1 MTVLSTMNRRQ
12 MLEQFVSGRI
22 VRIQRAY
29 LEGRSEGNAW
39 LAELRKSGDTPG
51 ASPATWT
58 IEFEGFP
65 DELVGKTDEP
75 SPGERA
81 AHLAFCLYAT
91 HQQSQG
97 RPMHQS
103 GRDHDLGA
111 AVARLQTARSNAAP
125 TDQLPSRF
133 AALGTAG
140 SMDEITHYMRQ
151 LVTLLRAQE
160 IPLDYGRLAGQIY
173 RLQNPATADA
183 VRLEWGRGFA
193 GTIINQLSDKEED

>member
-1 MTVLSTMNRRQ
+1 V
-12 MLEQFVSGRI
+12 LEQFVSSRI
-22 VRIQRAY
+22 SRIQKAY
-29 LEGRSEGNAW
+29 LDGRPEGSAG

-51 ASPATWT
+51 ASPATWA
-58 IEFEGFP
+58 IEFEGLP

-81 AHLAFCLYAT
+81 AHLAFTLYAT

-97 RPMHQS
+97 QPMHRT
-103 GRDHDLGA
+103 GREHNFGA
-111 AVARLQTARSNAAP
+111 AVARLQAARSDTAP
-125 TDQLPSRF
+125 TGQLPSRF
-133 AALGTAG
+133 SALGTA
-140 SMDEITHYMRQ
+140 STMDEIAHYMRQ
-151 LVTLLRAQE
+151 LINLLRSEE

-193 GTIINQLSDKEED
+193 GTPSNQPSDKKED